1 MPDDF
6 DTWLRRELPAVL
18 PPPDT
23 AVPPPRYRQQ
33 ALRRP
38 RTSSW
43 FRANRP
49 AVRAGFLGVLC
60 AAGLATATAAAA
72 VHAVDPSLPGF
83 FGHAASSCNAHRSCG
98 TAGGPR
104 QPSVSRVA
112 TNMTGATPG
121 GGRDTTAHGRLGT
134 YVRVPMAAGSPG
146 LSRSHGGPS
155 STPGPGRS
163 HGGSS
168 SSPGLGRG
176 RGVAGSTP
184 EASRG
189 RGKAG
194 SSPGLGRSHAVS
206 SSTPGA
212 SRGRAKAGSSAGLGR
227 SHAVS
232 GSTPGSGRGAVSSGS
247 SPSLGHGGTHST
259 LVAGSGGGRAGS
271 SHSRSGR

>member
-168 SSPGLGRG
+168 SSPGLGR
-176 RGVAGSTP
+176 
-184 EASRG
+184 
-189 RGKAG
+189 
-194 SSPGLGRSHAVS
+194 
-206 SSTPGA
+206 
-212 SRGRAKAGSSAGLGR
+212 